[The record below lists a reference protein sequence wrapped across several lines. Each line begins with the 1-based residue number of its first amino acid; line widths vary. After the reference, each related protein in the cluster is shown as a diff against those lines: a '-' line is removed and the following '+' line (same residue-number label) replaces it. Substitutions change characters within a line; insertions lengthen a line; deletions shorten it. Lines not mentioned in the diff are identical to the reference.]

1 MINKIN
7 GKDNLNRPVIIRN
20 VGILTLWIGITLVG
34 IWATVLIPFPD
45 IFTKASGSMASSNDD
60 DNTNSNATK
69 SIERDTHD
77 PDTVVTKME
86 AAFGKP
92 FYELT
97 DSKDTGKEV
106 VSINPQQTKDSYI
119 ATGIINGIGNV
130 TEYGTY
136 VSTYSSPSVSST
148 GKGMI
153 VQNDNVATFT
163 AEDTGKYDSAGN
175 LFLKGSMFFKS
186 KNEEMKSIDGKVG
199 LYLYWK
205 DVNGT
210 DWTKT
215 WLWE

>member
-1 MINKIN
+1 MINQIN
-7 GKDNLNRPVIIRN
+7 KNNLNRPVITKN
-20 VGILTLWIGITLVG
+20 VVILILWIGIAFAG
-34 IWATVLIPFPD
+34 IGVAFLILTPD
-45 IFTKASGSMASSNDD
+45 IFIKVNASIALNNSDSI
-60 DNTNSNATK
+60 NTNITK
-69 SIERDTHD
+69 TAEQDTHD
-77 PDTVVTKME
+77 PDSVVAKME

-106 VSINPQQTKDSYI
+106 VSLDPQQTKDSYI
-119 ATGIINGIGNV
+119 ATGNMSGIGNV

-136 VSTYSSPSVSST
+136 ASTYTSPTISSN

-163 AEDTGKYDSAGN
+163 AEDTGKYDNAGN

-186 KNEEMKSIDGKVG
+186 DSEEMRSIDGKVG

-205 DVNGT
+205 DINGT